1 MNWPA
6 YGLAWLSAQGRTC
19 AV

>member
-6 YGLAWLSAQGRTC
+6 YCWAWLPAQGRTC